1 LNLQRNVQQALPL
14 LILILLVGLTMWLER
29 ATRVDDRP
37 SSGKSRHDPD
47 VIVDN
52 FTVRRFDPSG
62 QVQHTLT
69 AQQLRHYPDDD
80 TTELD
85 KPLLLYRG
93 KQSPTRISAERALLT
108 KDGKEAILRDN
119 VRVLREAS
127 PGNPEMTLET
137 SVLNV
142 YPDDEIARTDKP
154 VKLTQGKSVAHGVGM
169 VADRVKQTYILESR
183 VKATLERTRRP

>member
-142 YPDDEIARTDKP
+142 YPDDEIARTDQP

>member
-1 LNLQRNVQQALPL
+1 MNLQRNVQQALPL

-142 YPDDEIARTDKP
+142 YPDDEIARTDQP